1 VSLST
6 RIMLGLGLGLAV
18 GLFLGELAAPLE
30 VVGQAFVRLLQMT
43 VLPYVVVSLMS
54 GLGRLD
60 PQVARRLGLW
70 GGGLLLLLWG
80 LAFTMV
86 ALMPLVFPPLQSASF
101 FSTSLVE
108 PRQAVDFVGLYIPSN
123 PFHSLANNVVPAV
136 VIFSLALGV
145 ALITLPGKR
154 QLIDSLEVLGDA
166 LLRINAFVT
175 KLTPYGVFAIAA
187 SAAGTMSTEEFAR
200 VQVYLLSYVAFA
212 LVTTFWLLPGLVA
225 SLTPLPHGR
234 LISRAKDAL
243 MTAFA
248 TGSSF
253 VVIPM
258 LAEEAKQLLR
268 EQALEG
274 SDSELL
280 VDVVV
285 PASHSFPH
293 TAKVL
298 SLSFVVFAGWFAD
311 SPLRLAD
318 YPVLALA
325 GIASIFGSVNVAIP
339 FLLDLMKLPHDLFQ
353 LFVATS
359 VINARFGALLQAM
372 HVFALSLL
380 VACALG
386 GTLKLEAGRV
396 LRYAATTL
404 LVIGLT
410 ILGGRFVFA
419 WSVDTTY
426 QKDDVVNAMGL
437 LREPAPAVVH
447 RTPQPAPALDSER
460 TRLDQILERGVIR
473 VGYVHGNGV
482 PFVYFNVA
490 DELVGWEVELVH
502 SLARSLDVG
511 LEFVPLPEGRFGAGF
526 GADLESGVCDIM
538 VGHSVVS
545 MKEIAHRAFSTPY
558 FHLNVGF
565 LVRDARRQEFSQG
578 DELRAR
584 RGLRLAIPN
593 DAYYIGRLGRMFPHA
608 ELMPVNTVEEF
619 LDDTRGR
626 FDAMLLSAEV
636 GAWWSL
642 LRPEFGVTVPE
653 PPIQQV
659 PLAFSLPHGEPEWQA
674 TVNSWVELKRS
685 DETVRRVYEY
695 WILGRGAE
703 SRAPRWSVI
712 RNVLGWV
719 D

>member
-1 VSLST
+1 
-6 RIMLGLGLGLAV
+6 MLGLGLGLLV
-18 GLFLGELAAPLE
+18 GLFFGELTAPLE
-30 VVGQAFVRLLQMT
+30 VVGEAFIRLLQMT

-54 GLGRLD
+54 GLGRLEI
-60 PQVARRLGLW
+60 QVARRLGLW
-70 GGGLLLLLWG
+70 GGGLLLLLWA
-80 LAFTMV
+80 LAFMMV
-86 ALMPLVFPPLQSASF
+86 ALMPLAFPPLQSASF

-108 PRQAVDFVGLYIPSN
+108 PKQAVDFVGLYIPSN
-123 PFHSLANNVVPAV
+123 PFHSLANNAVPAV
-136 VIFSLALGV
+136 VIFSVALGV
-145 ALITLPGKR
+145 ALITLPAKR

-175 KLTPYGVFAIAA
+175 NLTPYGVFAIAA

-212 LVTTFWLLPGLVA
+212 LVTTFGVLPGLVA
-225 SLTPLPHGR
+225 ALTPLPHGR
-234 LISRAKDAL
+234 LISRSKDAL

-258 LAEEAKQLLR
+258 LAEEAKLLLR
-268 EQALEG
+268 EHALEG
-274 SDSELL
+274 SDSESL

-386 GTLKLEAGRV
+386 GTLKLQPGRV

-426 QKDDVVNAMGL
+426 HKDEVVNAMGL
-437 LREPAPAVVH
+437 LREPVPAVVH
-447 RTPQPAPALDSER
+447 RTPQPAPALDPER

-473 VGYVHGNGV
+473 VGYVKDNGV
-482 PFVYFNVA
+482 PFVYFNDA
-490 DELVGWEVELVH
+490 GELVGWEVELVH
-502 SLARSLDVG
+502 SLARSLDLT
-511 LEFVPLPEGRFGAGF
+511 LEFVPLPESRFGAGF
-526 GADLESGVCDIM
+526 GADLESGACDII
-538 VGHSVVS
+538 VGQSVVS
-545 MKEIAHRAFSTPY
+545 MKEIAQRAFSTPY

-565 LVRDARRQEFSQG
+565 LVRDQQRQEFSEG
-578 DELRAR
+578 DEVRAR

-608 ELMPVNTVEEF
+608 
-619 LDDTRGR
+619 
-626 FDAMLLSAEV
+626 DASTPCC
-636 GAWWSL
+636 S
-642 LRPEFGVTVPE
+642 RP
-653 PPIQQV
+653 
-659 PLAFSLPHGEPEWQA
+659 
-674 TVNSWVELKRS
+674 RS
-685 DETVRRVYEY
+685 DPGGACCARSSESPCRSRRSSSC
-695 WILGRGAE
+695 RSPSPCRTA
-703 SRAPRWSVI
+703 SRSGGQQSTAGWS
-712 RNVLGWV
+712 
-719 D
+719 